1 VAASVGGRRSIRLK
15 GRCSA
20 SAGSRGRVALVPV
33 GPRGMPINRNQTT
46 KFWHPAAEILLG
58 GAALGL
64 LTLVGLWL
72 DFNRTA
78 ASPA

>member
-1 VAASVGGRRSIRLK
+1 
-15 GRCSA
+15 
-20 SAGSRGRVALVPV
+20 
-33 GPRGMPINRNQTT
+33 MPINRNQTT

-72 DFNRTA
+72 DFNRTG
-78 ASPA
+78 ASPV

>member
-1 VAASVGGRRSIRLK
+1 
-15 GRCSA
+15 
-20 SAGSRGRVALVPV
+20 
-33 GPRGMPINRNQTT
+33 
-46 KFWHPAAEILLG
+46 LLG

-78 ASPA
+78 ASPAYVIVLMLPSLRDSLIPGVVL